1 MAKWKDVAGYE
12 GLYLVSDEGD
22 VMSLPRVV
30 YNGRGYYI
38 RKATIL
44 KPGQRGR
51 GHTKYQ
57 FVVLSDGNTEKHHSV
72 HRLVAEAFLYR
83 PENCTEVNHKDENTL
98 NNCVSNLEWC
108 DRQYNIE
115 YSKAKKVSQFSIDG
129 EKIAEYKSIVIAAAM
144 TGVSKTAIN
153 NALIGWSKTAGGY
166 LWKYAEEE

>member
-57 FVVLSDGNTEKHHSV
+57 FVVLSDGNTESIILFIDWLLR
-72 HRLVAEAFLYR
+72 RLY
-83 PENCTEVNHKDENTL
+83 
-98 NNCVSNLEWC
+98 
-108 DRQYNIE
+108 
-115 YSKAKKVSQFSIDG
+115 IDLR
-129 EKIAEYKSIVIAAAM
+129 IAQRLTTKM
-144 TGVSKTAIN
+144 KTR
-153 NALIGWSKTAGGY
+153 
-166 LWKYAEEE
+166 